1 MVPGWVFP
9 PQSLEDNSIGQ
20 KICWVESLREKWVKQ
35 KIQDSS
41 QDLDTTPVYNLM
53 CVLKEQASTAV
64 SSVQTS
70 ELLPR
75 KILAETL
82 ALTKPLLLQ
91 SSLQKLGA

>member
-1 MVPGWVFP
+1 MGRRLLGGEFEREVGKAEGPRLLPG
-9 PQSLEDNSIGQ
+9 S
-20 KICWVESLREKWVKQ
+20 
-35 KIQDSS
+35 
-41 QDLDTTPVYNLM
+41 DTAPVYTLM
-53 CVLKEQASTAV
+53 CVLKEQASIAV
-64 SSVQTS
+64 NSVQTS